1 MCIFDRTWVLLT
13 PRRGKPWTDYRYIDR
28 MKWRTPS
35 IWRVNSNHCLHMNFT
50 GAGTCIHSLTTHVF
64 DIFFLPGGLII
75 IWSCRC
81 LHPSRVTVF
90 MWANVDD
97 IIEENEAMAGLF
109 YSLEYCITTW
119 ALLALFH
126 RHIDFNVVHLINMF
140 RLCCFDCLNS
150 I

>member
-1 MCIFDRTWVLLT
+1 MYLWQNVGITDTKK
-13 PRRGKPWTDYRYIDR
+13 GKPWTDYRYIDR
-28 MKWRTPS
+28 MEWRTPS

-50 GAGTCIHSLTTHVF
+50 GAGTCIHSFTTHVF
-64 DIFFLPGGLII
+64 DIFFLPGGLLI

-97 IIEENEAMAGLF
+97 IIEENEAMTGLF

-119 ALLALFH
+119 ALLTLFH
-126 RHIDFNVVHLINMF
+126 RHIDFNVVHLIKKF